1 MRFAVFGAGGAGGRF
16 GAQLALAGHDVTLIA
31 RGLHLAA
38 IQANGLRVETP
49 QGEMRVQ
56 PAKATDTPS
65 RIGAVD
71 AVILGVKTWQVADA
85 ARSMGSL
92 IGPGTLVVPLQN
104 GVEAAGQLAEILG
117 PGPVL
122 GGLCATFS
130 WVAAPG
136 VIRSIG
142 ATHFVRFGEL
152 DGRRSERVERLR
164 QAFAEAR
171 IQAEVPPNIRT
182 ALWEKF
188 LAVVPFGGLGAV
200 TRAPAGVIR
209 QVPQTRA
216 MYETGMREIL
226 TVGRTRGI
234 SLEES
239 IVEKTMAFFDSLA
252 PSGTTSLHRD
262 IAAGKPSELEAWVG
276 AVVRLGRE
284 AGIPTPLH
292 EFIYHALLP
301 LELRARHQ
309 IDFPE

>member
-1 MRFAVFGAGGAGGRF
+1 M
-16 GAQLALAGHDVTLIA
+16 
-31 RGLHLAA
+31 
-38 IQANGLRVETP
+38 
-49 QGEMRVQ
+49 
-56 PAKATDTPS
+56 
-65 RIGAVD
+65 
-71 AVILGVKTWQVADA
+71 ILGVKTWQVHDA
-85 ARSMGSL
+85 ARSMGTL
-92 IGPGTLVVPLQN
+92 IGPDTLVVPLQN
-104 GVEAAGQLAEILG
+104 GVEAAGHLAEILG

-122 GGLCATFS
+122 GGLCGTLS

-142 ATHFVRFGEL
+142 STHFVKFGEL

-164 QAFAEAR
+164 QAFTEAHV
-171 IQAEVPPNIRT
+171 QVEVPVNIQT

-216 MYETGMREIL
+216 LYESGMREIF
-226 TVGRTRGI
+226 TVGRARNI
-234 SLEES
+234 PLEES
-239 IVEKTMAFFDSLA
+239 IVEKTMAFIDTLA

-276 AVVRLGRE
+276 AVVRLGRD
-284 AGIPTPLH
+284 AGIRTPLH

-301 LELRARHQ
+301 LEMRARHQ
-309 IDFPE
+309 IDFE